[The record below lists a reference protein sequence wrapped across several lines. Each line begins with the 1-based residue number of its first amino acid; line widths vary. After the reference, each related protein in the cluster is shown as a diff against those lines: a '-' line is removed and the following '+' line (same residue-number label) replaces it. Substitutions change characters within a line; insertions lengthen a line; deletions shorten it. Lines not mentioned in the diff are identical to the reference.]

1 MTSFLSRIIRA
12 VRPKPKVV
20 RGRWSG
26 RVIRYADAGR
36 TADDF
41 ATLGEFFAWLGGKP
55 YEASAE
61 PTSPVEG
68 GASVPPSSAVTP
80 RTEQED

>member
-1 MTSFLSRIIRA
+1 MSDEQA
-12 VRPKPKVV
+12 
-20 RGRWSG
+20 
-26 RVIRYADAGR
+26 R

-41 ATLGEFFAWLGGKP
+41 ETVDDFLAWLGGNP

-68 GASVPPSSAVTP
+68 GVSVPPSSAATP